1 MPTSTAGNDRSGLV
15 PVPMV
20 NESPSARN
28 LSGMLKC
35 SSLGELSRKDPVT
48 DFDLIIIGGG
58 PAGLTA
64 GLYAARANM
73 KAILLDSK
81 DVGGEILNTE
91 LIEDYPGF
99 ESVTGSE
106 LAQKMA
112 EHALKFGLKIET
124 YKPVKEIR
132 SEGDQKIVK
141 LEDGTELSA
150 YAVIVTVG
158 GEPTKLGVV
167 GEKEYHGRG
176 VSYCAVCDGAF
187 FKGADL
193 AVIGGGDS
201 AFQEGLF
208 LTRFANKLYVVHRR
222 NEFRAQAILQD
233 RLLKQDK
240 VEPITPAEVVEIGGN
255 GDVKWI
261 DIDRGGK
268 RERVNVE
275 GVFVFIGFKPVGRY
289 LFNDHIDHD
298 KNGYLITDQFMRTSI
313 PGVYAAGDTR
323 AQLAKQITTA
333 VGDATTAVLHAE
345 RYIEELKHAERA
357 FPQVPRDVVARATA
371 GMRILTFGPG
381 ETVIR
386 EGEKA
391 DAFYVIAHGEAEVV
405 ARDAAGHEHVLNTLK
420 EDQYFGELG
429 LLRAEPR
436 NATVRAKGSLEVI
449 QVSAEAFRMMVE
461 SSKQT
466 AEEIARVAQSRVRTE
481 VGSPR

>member
-1 MPTSTAGNDRSGLV
+1 MA
-15 PVPMV
+15 
-20 NESPSARN
+20 
-28 LSGMLKC
+28 
-35 SSLGELSRKDPVT
+35 

-73 KAILLDSK
+73 NTVLLEAK

-99 ESVTGSE
+99 ETITGTE
-106 LAQKMA
+106 LAGKMA
-112 EHALKFGLKIET
+112 DHARKFGLKIET
-124 YKPVKEIR
+124 YAGVKEIR
-132 SEGDQKIVK
+132 SESDRKVVELQ
-141 LEDGTELSA
+141 DGTIHTA

-158 GEPTKLGVV
+158 GEPTKLGVP
-167 GEKEYHGRG
+167 GEEEFNGKG

-208 LTRFANKLYVVHRR
+208 LTRFAKKLHVVHRR

-233 RLLKQDK
+233 RLLGMDK
-240 VEPITPAEVVEIGGN
+240 VSAVTPAVVREIGGDQS
-255 GDVKWI
+255 GVKWI
-261 DIDRGGK
+261 EV
-268 RERVNVE
+268 ERNGAAAERIPVE
-275 GVFVFIGFKPVGRY
+275 GVFVFIGFKPVGRF
-289 LFNDHIDHD
+289 LFKDHIEHD
-298 KNGYLITDQFMRTSI
+298 ANGYLITDQLMRTNI

-333 VGDATTAVLHAE
+333 VGDATTAVLAAE

-371 GMRILTFGPG
+371 GMQVLVFASG

-386 EGEKA
+386 EGDPA
-391 DAFYVIAHGEAEVV
+391 DAFYVIAHGEAVV
-405 ARDAAGHEHVLNTLK
+405 IGRDAEGHEHVLSTLK

-436 NATVRAKGSLEVI
+436 NATVRAKTSLEVI
-449 QVSAEAFRMMVE
+449 QVSADAFRMMVE

-466 AEEIARVAQSRVRTE
+466 AEDIARVAQSRVRTE
-481 VGSPR
+481 VGAPR